1 MASGV
6 PSSVCIP
13 WKSAGRGAGGWQV
26 LAQLLLSHEA
36 SWALRVGRITPK
48 SQDSQGLSQVL
59 SGNGSLAMSDGEI
72 SLAVL
77 ALPPRLPVRC
87 LEHSSHL
94 NRSSQ
99 GQADPLL
106 ARKFLGHLP
115 VPRHPPPCIR
125 PLGLP
130 VACGLAIVRGKAI
143 SSVPRPCE
151 GPHPSRLSPLTPL
164 ISPLLPL
171 PTTLHGSH
179 FPPDQRLCPP

>member
-6 PSSVCIP
+6 PCSVCIP

-26 LAQLLLSHEA
+26 LAQLLLSYEA

-48 SQDSQGLSQVL
+48 SRDSQGLSQVL

-106 ARKFLGHLP
+106 ARKLLGT
-115 VPRHPPPCIR
+115 PPC
-125 PLGLP
+125 
-130 VACGLAIVRGKAI
+130 
-143 SSVPRPCE
+143 
-151 GPHPSRLSPLTPL
+151 SPA
-164 ISPLLPL
+164 
-171 PTTLHGSH
+171 PTTLHQASGPAS
-179 FPPDQRLCPP
+179 RLWPGNCEGKSNFQCPQAL